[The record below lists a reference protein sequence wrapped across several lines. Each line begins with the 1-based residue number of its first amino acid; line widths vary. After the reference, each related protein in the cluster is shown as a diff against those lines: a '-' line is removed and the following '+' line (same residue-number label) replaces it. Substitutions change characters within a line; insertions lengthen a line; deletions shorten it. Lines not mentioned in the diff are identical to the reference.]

1 MTERDPMKQKS
12 MPMTSPV
19 GNAAPDPRARRLPA
33 ARLRASVDPALF
45 PFASTEELVGERA
58 IVGQDRAVKAVD
70 FGLHIQGH
78 GYNIYA
84 AGAPGTGKAT
94 VIKSMVE
101 RVASAQP
108 APEDWCY
115 VYNFQDADRP
125 RALNLPAGRGREFE
139 RDLERLVAQLRE
151 AFPRAFQSKDY
162 EDEHRLIEEAF
173 DKTHAKLSH
182 ELEQRAQECD
192 FLIRPTRVG
201 IMIVPLYKG
210 KALEAEEFEALEPTV
225 KAEIR
230 RKEEEIEEAVR
241 AFRQQI
247 RVAREEADRRVA
259 QLNERVARYTSE
271 HLFESL
277 CEKYAALPKVGDYL
291 AAVQRDVQEHFED
304 FLSPDGGGTR
314 ETPGLALRYAVNV
327 VVDNQDT
334 HGAPIIEESNPT
346 HANLIG
352 RMEKKARMGFLYTD
366 FTLIKAGSLLRAN
379 GGYLLL
385 NVIDVLR
392 NPFSWDALKRVIKHE
407 ELIIEDPSE
416 AYGIISSSGLK
427 PEPIPIR
434 VRVVLIGNPM
444 LYYLLHAYDEDFR
457 SLFKV
462 KADFDVEQDRSDQA
476 PKEYGRFIAN
486 LCQDEHLPHFDRG
499 AVGAFMEQA
508 ARAVEHQHK
517 LSVRF
522 GELAD
527 LVREA
532 GYWAGRDGKPV
543 VSAVHVQRAVE
554 EKIYRSNLLE
564 QRIRALITEG
574 TLAVDV
580 RGAAVGQVNALSV
593 YDLGDMEFGRP
604 SRITARIFLAQPG
617 IINIEREAKMSGRVH
632 SKGVLILAG
641 YLAGRYARN
650 TPLSLAA
657 TLAFEQSYGQVE
669 GDSASVPELAALL
682 SALCDVPL
690 RQDIAV
696 TGSLNQHGKMQA
708 VGGINAKI
716 EGYFAVCQV
725 LGLTGEQGVIIPE
738 ASIKHLMLKDE
749 VVQAAAADRFH
760 IYAVPTVDEVMEILT
775 GQAAG
780 QRQPD
785 GTFPPGTLNAA
796 VLKRLQQME
805 ERLFEMPK
813 RMYRERLPAAP
824 D

>member
-1 MTERDPMKQKS
+1 MTDSGSMKQKRAPLASPERDP
-12 MPMTSPV
+12 
-19 GNAAPDPRARRLPA
+19 APDLRGRRVPA
-33 ARLRASVDPALF
+33 ARLRASFDPAQF
-45 PFASTEELVGERA
+45 PFDTTEELAGEHE
-58 IVGQDRAVKAVD
+58 ILGQGRAVKAVD
-70 FGLHIQGH
+70 FGLHMHAH

-84 AGAPGTGKAT
+84 AGAPGTGKGT
-94 VIKSMVE
+94 IIRSMVE
-101 RVASAQP
+101 RVAAAQP
-108 APEDWCY
+108 TPDDWCY

-173 DKTHAKLSH
+173 DKAHAKLSQ
-182 ELEQRAQECD
+182 ELERRAQERD

-210 KALEAEEFEALEPTV
+210 KALEAAEFAALEPAV
-225 KAEIR
+225 RAGLQQ
-230 RKEEEIEEAVR
+230 KEKEVEEAVR
-241 AFRQQI
+241 VFRQQI
-247 RVAREEADRRVA
+247 RAAREEADRSVA
-259 QLNERVARYTSE
+259 KLNERVARYTSE

-277 CEKYAALPKVGDYL
+277 REKYGSLPRVAQYL
-291 AAVQRDVQEHFED
+291 AAVQQDVQEHFED
-304 FLSPDGGGTR
+304 FLSPGEG
-314 ETPGLALRYAVNV
+314 EPGVSLRYGVNV
-327 VVDNQDT
+327 VVDNQAT
-334 HGAPIIEESNPT
+334 RGAPIVDEANPT

-352 RMEKKARMGFLYTD
+352 RMEKKARMGFFYTD

-385 NVIDVLR
+385 NAIDVLR

-407 ELIIEDPSE
+407 QVAIEDPTES
-416 AYGIISSSGLK
+416 YGIAAASGLR

-434 VRVVLIGNPM
+434 VRVVLIGNPV
-444 LYYLLHAYDEDFR
+444 LYYLLHAYDDDFR
-457 SLFKV
+457 GLFKV
-462 KADFDVEQDRSDQA
+462 KADFDVEQERSDGA
-476 PKEYGRFIAN
+476 PKAYGRFVGN
-486 LCQDEHLPHFDRG
+486 LCRDERLPHFDRG
-499 AVGAFMEQA
+499 AVAAFMEQA
-508 ARAVEHQHK
+508 ARAVEHQRR
-517 LSVRF
+517 LSVQF
-522 GELAD
+522 GVLAD
-527 LVREA
+527 LAREA
-532 GYWAGRDGKPV
+532 GYWALRDGRSL
-543 VSAVHVQRAVE
+543 VSAEHVRRAVE
-554 EKIYRSNLLE
+554 EKVYRSNLLE
-564 QRIRALITEG
+564 QRIRALIAEG
-574 TLAVDV
+574 TLAVDL
-580 RGAAVGQVNALSV
+580 RGAAVGQVNGLSI
-593 YDLGDMEFGRP
+593 YDLGDMEFARP

-632 SKGVLILAG
+632 SKAVLILAG
-641 YLAGRYARN
+641 YLAGRYARH

-669 GDSASVPELAALL
+669 GDSASAAELAALL

-696 TGSLNQHGKMQA
+696 TGSMNQHGKMQA

-716 EGYFAVCQV
+716 EGYFAVCQA

-738 ASIKHLMLKDE
+738 VNVQHLMLKDE
-749 VVQAAAADRFH
+749 VVQTVAAGRFH
-760 IYAVPTVDEVMEILT
+760 IYAVSTVDEVMEILT

-805 ERLFEMPK
+805 ERLFALPK
-813 RMYRERLPAAP
+813 RLYREHLPTAP

>member
-1 MTERDPMKQKS
+1 MTEHDSMKQKS
-12 MPMTSPV
+12 MPMTSP
-19 GNAAPDPRARRLPA
+19 ASEPAPDLSARRVPA
-33 ARLRASVDPALF
+33 ARLRASVDPAQF
-45 PFASTEELVGERA
+45 PFVTTEELAGERV
-58 IVGQDRAVKAVD
+58 IVGQDRAVKAMD
-70 FGLHIQGH
+70 FGLHMHGH

-84 AGAPGTGKAT
+84 AGEPGTGKAT

-101 RVASAQP
+101 RVAIAQP
-108 APEDWCY
+108 TPDDWCY

-139 RDLERLVAQLRE
+139 RDLERLVAQLRD

-173 DKTHAKLSH
+173 NKTHARLSQ
-182 ELEQRAQECD
+182 ELEQRAQEHD

-210 KALEAEEFEALEPTV
+210 KALEAEEFEALEPAA
-225 KAEIR
+225 KAEIQH
-230 RKEEEIEEAVR
+230 KEKEVEEAVR

-247 RVAREEADRRVA
+247 RMAREEVDQRVA
-259 QLNERVARYTSE
+259 RLNERVARYTSE

-277 CEKYAALPKVGDYL
+277 HEKYGSLPRVGQYL
-291 AAVQRDVQEHFED
+291 AAVQQDVQEHFED
-304 FLSPDGGGTR
+304 FLSPGEG
-314 ETPGLALRYAVNV
+314 EAPGVVLRYAVNV
-327 VVDNQDT
+327 VVDNQET
-334 HGAPIIEESNPT
+334 HGAPIVEDANPT

-385 NVIDVLR
+385 NVMDVLR

-407 ELIIEDPSE
+407 EVAIEDPSE
-416 AYGIISSSGLK
+416 AYGVVSSSGLK
-427 PEPIPIR
+427 PEPIPMR

-444 LYYLLHAYDEDFR
+444 LYYLLHAYDDEFR
-457 SLFKV
+457 GFFKV
-462 KADFDVEQDRSDQA
+462 KADFDVEQDRGDQA
-476 PKEYGRFIAN
+476 PREYGRFIAN
-486 LCQDEHLPHFDRG
+486 LCRDEHLPHFDRD
-499 AVGAFMEQA
+499 AVAAFMEQA

-522 GELAD
+522 GQLAD

-532 GYWAGRDGKPV
+532 GYWAGRDGKSI

-554 EKIYRSNLLE
+554 EKLYRSNLLE

-580 RGAAVGQVNALSV
+580 RGAAVGQINGLSV
-593 YDLGDMEFGRP
+593 YDLGDMAFARP

-632 SKGVLILAG
+632 SKAVLILAG
-641 YLAGRYARN
+641 YLAGRYARH

-669 GDSASVPELAALL
+669 GDSASAAELAALL

-738 ASIKHLMLKDE
+738 VSVQHLMLKDE
-749 VVQAAAADRFH
+749 VVQAVAAGRFH

-785 GTFPPGTLNAA
+785 GSFPPGTLNAA

-805 ERLFEMPK
+805 ERLFAMPK
-813 RMYRERLPAAP
+813 RLYRERLPTVP

>member
-1 MTERDPMKQKS
+1 MTEHESVKQKS
-12 MPMTSPV
+12 TPMTSP
-19 GNAAPDPRARRLPA
+19 ASQSAPDPRARRLPA
-33 ARLRASVDPALF
+33 ARLRVCLDPTQF
-45 PFASTEELVGERA
+45 PFESTEELVGERT
-58 IVGQDRAVKAVD
+58 ILGQDRAVRAMD
-70 FGLHIQGH
+70 FGLHMHGH

-84 AGAPGTGKAT
+84 AGEPGTGKST
-94 VIKSMVE
+94 VIRSMVE
-101 RVASAQP
+101 RVAITQSTP
-108 APEDWCY
+108 DDWCY

-125 RALNLPAGRGREFE
+125 RAVNLPAGRGREFE
-139 RDLERLVAQLRE
+139 RDLGRLVAQLRD
-151 AFPRAFQSKDY
+151 AFPKAFQSKDY

-173 DKTHAKLSH
+173 NKAHESH
-182 ELEQRAQECD
+182 SRELEQRAQERD

-210 KALEAEEFEALEPTV
+210 KALEAGEFEALEPAA
-225 KAEIR
+225 KADVQ
-230 RKEEEIEEAVR
+230 RKEKEVEEAVR

-247 RVAREEADRRVA
+247 RMAREEADRRIA

-271 HLFESL
+271 HFFESL
-277 CEKYAALPKVGDYL
+277 HEKYASLPKVIDYL
-291 AAVQRDVQEHFED
+291 AAVRQDVQEHFED
-304 FLSPDGGGTR
+304 FLSPGEG
-314 ETPGLALRYAVNV
+314 ETPSVNLRYAVNV

-334 HGAPIIEESNPT
+334 HGAPIVEEANPT

-352 RMEKKARMGFLYTD
+352 RMEKKARLGFLYTD

-407 ELIIEDPSE
+407 EVAIEDPSE
-416 AYGIISSSGLK
+416 AYGVVSSSGLK

-434 VRVVLIGNPM
+434 VRVALIGNPM

-457 SLFKV
+457 GLFKV
-462 KADFDVEQDRSDQA
+462 KADFDVQQDRSDQA
-476 PKEYGRFIAN
+476 PVEYGRFIAN
-486 LCQDEHLPHFDRG
+486 LCRDEHVPHFDRG
-499 AVGAFMEQA
+499 AVAAFMEQA

-517 LSVRF
+517 VSVRF

-532 GYWAGRDGKPV
+532 GYWAGHDGKSM
-543 VSAVHVQRAVE
+543 VSTEHVRRAVE
-554 EKIYRSNLLE
+554 EKLYRSNLLE

-580 RGAAVGQVNALSV
+580 RGSAVGQVNGLSV
-593 YDLGDMEFGRP
+593 CDLGDIAFARP

-632 SKGVLILAG
+632 SKAVLILAG
-641 YLAGRYARN
+641 YLAGRYARH

-669 GDSASVPELAALL
+669 GDSASAAELAALL

-708 VGGINAKI
+708 VGDINAKI
-716 EGYFAVCQV
+716 EGYFAVCQA
-725 LGLTGEQGVIIPE
+725 LGLTGEQGVVIPE
-738 ASIKHLMLKDE
+738 ISVQHLMLKDE
-749 VVQAAAADRFH
+749 IVQAVTAEQFH
-760 IYAVPTVDEVMEILT
+760 IYAAATVDEVMEILT

-785 GTFPPGTLNAA
+785 GSFPPGTLNAA
-796 VLKRLQQME
+796 VHKRLQQME
-805 ERLFEMPK
+805 ERLFAMPK
-813 RMYRERLPAAP
+813 RLYRERLPAAP